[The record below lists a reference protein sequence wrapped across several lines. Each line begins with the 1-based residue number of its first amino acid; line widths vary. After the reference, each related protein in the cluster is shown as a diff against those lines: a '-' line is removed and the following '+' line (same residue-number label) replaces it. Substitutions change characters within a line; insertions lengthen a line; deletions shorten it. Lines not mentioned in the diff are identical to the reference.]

1 MHLVLEAFSLR
12 PLLDNHVFAMSRQDW
27 RDLFSS
33 LGSLPIMEMV
43 VSSVKRTVESGER
56 ASGKS
61 FMKAEKGVGTR
72 TNPCRTADMGK
83 PREEWTPDILVTCDW
98 LEMYE

>member
-12 PLLDNHVFAMSRQDW
+12 PLLDIQLFAMSRQDW

-33 LGSLPIMEMV
+33 LGSLPIMKMV
-43 VSSVKRTVESGER
+43 VSSSKRTIESGGR

-61 FMKAEKGVGTR
+61 FMKAEKRVGLR
-72 TNPCRTADMGK
+72 TDPCG
-83 PREEWTPDILVTCDW
+83 TPDTRYTGNL
-98 LEMYE
+98 